1 VELLQ
6 VLIVCVS
13 ITGLVQDASLE
24 RLIRES
30 ELLEAAYGHY
40 FDLKIINND
49 IEDTIHT
56 LQQAVDDISVT
67 PQWIPVQ
74 WVY

>member
-1 VELLQ
+1 MCMS
-6 VLIVCVS
+6 IVW
-13 ITGLVQDASLE
+13 LVQDASLE

>member
-1 VELLQ
+1 M
-6 VLIVCVS
+6 
-13 ITGLVQDASLE
+13 
-24 RLIRES
+24 IRES
-30 ELLEAAYGHY
+30 ELLEAAYGHF

-49 IEDTIHT
+49 IEDTIRT
-56 LQQAVDDISVT
+56 LQHAVDDISVT

>member
-1 VELLQ
+1 LTRYNDG
-6 VLIVCVS
+6 VC
-13 ITGLVQDASLE
+13 LMQDASLE

-30 ELLEAAYGHY
+30 ELLEAAYGHF
-40 FDLKIINND
+40 FDLKIVNND
-49 IEDTIHT
+49 IEDTIRT
-56 LQQAVDDISVT
+56 LQHAVDDISVT

>member
-1 VELLQ
+1 M
-6 VLIVCVS
+6 LIVCVS

>member
-1 VELLQ
+1 MIYLQ
-6 VLIVCVS
+6 D
-13 ITGLVQDASLE
+13 GSLE

-40 FDLKIINND
+40 FDLKIVNND
-49 IEDTIHT
+49 IEDTIRT
-56 LQQAVDDISVT
+56 LQEAVDSINVT
-67 PQWIPVQ
+67 PQWIPVG